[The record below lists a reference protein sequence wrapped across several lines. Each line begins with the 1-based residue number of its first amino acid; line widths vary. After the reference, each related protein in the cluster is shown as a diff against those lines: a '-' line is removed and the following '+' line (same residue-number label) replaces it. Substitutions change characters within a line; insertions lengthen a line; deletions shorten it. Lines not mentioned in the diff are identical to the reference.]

1 MATDRECLGL
11 ELTDNCCKVLNL
23 LKSDPKK
30 CYTERDIEMN
40 YADPLFQTMEMGT
53 PEKKLIDED
62 IEKEVRPCLKRLDQL
77 HLLEKKRRN
86 GKTEYCIIQKN
97 LERQ

>member
-1 MATDRECLGL
+1 MTTDRECLNL
-11 ELTDNCCKVLNL
+11 KLTDKCCKVLNL
-23 LKSDPKK
+23 LKSHPKN

-62 IEKEVRPCLKRLDQL
+62 IEKEVRPCLELLERL

-86 GKTEYCIIQKN
+86 GETEYCIIPKI
-97 LERQ
+97 